1 MRKFGIRFSALA
13 LLGIGWIRCGIAE
26 APQHEEID
34 YAALNEP
41 CACLE
46 AAAVL
51 YDHTSDLVLEIKRV
65 SDETRRRTNLGEPT
79 SDALLDSMLMLSER
93 LRGDLDGPG
102 RQLDAACEALVDF
115 DAIGQSITPSDCPA
129 AATFQQAYQR
139 LHGIK
144 AGVQP

>member
-1 MRKFGIRFSALA
+1 MAA
-13 LLGIGWIRCGIAE
+13 LLMIGCGTTE
-26 APQHEEID
+26 APQHDEID

-51 YDHTSDLVLEIKRV
+51 YDHTSDMVLEIKRI

-93 LRGDLDGPG
+93 LRVNLDGPG

-115 DAIGQSITPSDCPA
+115 EAIGQSTASSDCPQST
-129 AATFQQAYQR
+129 TFQQAYQR
-139 LHGIK
+139 LQGIK
-144 AGVQP
+144 SGVQP